1 MRAPARTDYGLR
13 LTSNDRLDKLRV
25 VRWIVLE
32 ISILNDHQI
41 ILGRVGVEYGIESRR
56 HRCPLASIHI
66 MAVQRNLAT
75 FFPKLT
81 NE

>member
-1 MRAPARTDYGLR
+1 MSAPARTDYGLR
-13 LTSNDRLDKLRV
+13 LSSNDRLDKLRV
-25 VRWIVLE
+25 VRRIVLE

-41 ILGRVGVEYGIESRR
+41 VIGRVGVEYGIESRR
-56 HRCPLASIHI
+56 HRRPLAPIHI